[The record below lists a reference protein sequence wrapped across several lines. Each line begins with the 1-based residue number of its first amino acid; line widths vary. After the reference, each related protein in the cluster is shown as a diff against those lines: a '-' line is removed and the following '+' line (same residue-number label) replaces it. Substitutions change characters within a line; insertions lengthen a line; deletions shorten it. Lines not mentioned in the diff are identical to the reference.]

1 MFDAWIS
8 PILQWLELHPHFIL
22 LALGLIG
29 LVECIAFV
37 GLFLPGTA
45 ILLALS
51 TLAAHSGVS
60 LWSSALVVSAGS
72 LMGDLLS
79 YQVGRSQGTHLANW
93 SILRKHPTWLPLAQQ
108 FFQKYGIPS
117 LLIGKFIGPVRP
129 LLPITA
135 GSLQQRPSVFF
146 IISVIS
152 SLGWP
157 LMVVIPGW
165 LVGNA
170 LNTDLPLR
178 FWGELA
184 AAASVFALLYTLNG
198 FWLYKDGQRHHSQ
211 VAVLSLV
218 ALLALTFAWPHLAQL
233 DLQTSAL
240 LQRHRHAELDQVML
254 FLTGLGDF
262 STQLVTTLIIA
273 AWLLWRGS
281 RRTCL
286 FFISSVFGAAVL
298 SDMLKAIVGRT
309 RPEVIDTALSSFSYP
324 SGHTSAA
331 TAFALALVVIFS
343 RDQSASRRIV
353 IITAALLPALAVA
366 CSRLY
371 LGAHWLTDVF
381 GGVLL
386 ATTTTASVLW
396 LIERKTPLPALPA
409 TQRRQLLSIT
419 LLCLVLLSAWNM
431 LNNQT
436 IYAYSTPTVEQLLPA
451 H

>member
-135 GSLQQRPSVFF
+135 GSLQLRPSVFF

-157 LMVVIPGW
+157 LMVVVPGW

-184 AAASVFALLYTLNG
+184 AAGSVFALLYSLNG
-198 FWLYKDGQRHHSQ
+198 FWLYKGGKRHHSQ
-211 VAVLSLV
+211 VAAFSLI
-218 ALLALTFAWPHLAQL
+218 ALIALVFTWPHLAQL
-233 DLQTSAL
+233 DVQTTAL

-254 FLTGLGDF
+254 FITGLGDF
-262 STQLVTTLIIA
+262 NTLLITSLAIS
-273 AWLLWRGS
+273 AWLFWHGL
-281 RRTCL
+281 RRTSL
-286 FFISSVFGAAVL
+286 FFISSVWGTAVL
-298 SDMLKAIVGRT
+298 NQALKVSIARA
-309 RPEVIDTALSSFSYP
+309 RPEVIDTALNNFSFP

-331 TAFALALVVIFS
+331 TAFALALAVTFS
-343 RDQSASRRIV
+343 RGQPTQRRLWIISA
-353 IITAALLPALAVA
+353 TLLPALAVA
-366 CSRLY
+366 CSRVY

-386 ATTTTASVLW
+386 ATTATACILW
-396 LIERKTPLPALPA
+396 LCERKTPLPELPTQQRKPLLAIAL
-409 TQRRQLLSIT
+409 LLLISVST
-419 LLCLVLLSAWNM
+419 WNLLH
-431 LNNQT
+431 NNAL
-436 IYAYSTPTVEQLLPA
+436 YAYSAL
-451 H
+451 